1 MSLHGRLSMFKRQNT
16 QPNSIESPG
25 FEPESSS
32 RPKAAITRSIR
43 SRFAVY
49 RGESKDSCLESDA
62 VERPSSL
69 VVAFV
74 NTLNATQLSN
84 FLIWFFY
91 HDVVELPESP
101 ALWFKTIDSTEM
113 RGWIALGKHLSKT
126 TTYSLELVVLV
137 SICDRLHLSKTL
149 IRECLVRLADP
160 SKMASTLLST
170 IIQKASIPAHSD
182 IDILEIVKYELKEV
196 SRLLSRLK
204 PSAESVYLEWQPKI
218 SKRLKDFV
226 DVVVVCR
233 LAFLRKQPSVLTGLT
248 TE

>member
-1 MSLHGRLSMFKRQNT
+1 MFKRLNT

-25 FEPESSS
+25 FESESSI
-32 RPKAAITRSIR
+32 RPKAANTRSIR

-49 RGESKDSCLESDA
+49 RDESNDSRVESDA
-62 VERPSSL
+62 VEHTSSL

-91 HDVVELPESP
+91 HDLVVLPESP
-101 ALWFKTIDSTEM
+101 ALWFRTINSTEM

-126 TTYSLELVVLV
+126 TTYSLELVVLF
-137 SICDRLHLSKTL
+137 SICDRLHLSGTL

-160 SKMASTLLST
+160 STMASTLLST
-170 IIQKASIPAHSD
+170 IIQKASIPAHSE
-182 IDILEIVKYELKEV
+182 IDVLEIVKYELRKV

-204 PSAESVYLEWQPKI
+204 PSAESIYSELQPKI
-218 SKRLKDFV
+218 AKQLKDFV
-226 DVVVVCR
+226 DVVVACR
-233 LAFLRKQPSVLTGLT
+233 IASLRKSSPPFSLGLPPNKNGS
-248 TE
+248 